1 MGSGMGL
8 VVNSPRCMA
17 SVVVRLR
24 ERSIPTNSQA
34 GESRGK
40 PGKTGFGGQCR
51 QDEPPKGWP
60 HGRGGP
66 SGGLVN
72 LRFPLQNFREKSL
85 IPHIQRLE

>member
-1 MGSGMGL
+1 
-8 VVNSPRCMA
+8 MA
-17 SVVVRLR
+17 
-24 ERSIPTNSQA
+24 TNGKA

-40 PGKTGFGGQCR
+40 PGKAGVGDRRR
-51 QDEPPKGWP
+51 QAEPPKGWP

-66 SGGLVN
+66 AGGTVN

>member
-1 MGSGMGL
+1 MGL

-24 ERSIPTNSQA
+24 KRSMMTNIQHR
-34 GESRGK
+34 ESREK
-40 PGKTGFGGQCR
+40 LAKVGFGGRCR
-51 QDEPPKGWP
+51 QAEPPKGWP
-60 HGRGGP
+60 HGRGVP

-72 LRFPLQNFREKSL
+72 LRFLLQNFREKSL